1 MEVNQ
6 IYNREIKEYFINAA
20 IGILMQNDLMKEE
33 DLRGL
38 SVSMGYLFS
47 TDEGQIEGLYCVAV
61 AGTEYFFAAQK
72 GKLMMVNINRQ
83 MFEQTI
89 EYMKAN
95 HPCILNDELPETPVQ
110 KKRREKNNKIVG
122 KMKIAVAERVMT
134 RWNDDE
140 VNLRSV
146 EEICRR
152 AVACFFAIQIACDIN
167 KGNYE
172 EGLNY
177 FKPLIDK
184 FGVADQLN
192 SKESRILDGSYS
204 MQDAIDMDW
213 AYEALW
219 SLFWCLGL
227 VKDISDGSGVCDC
240 DKVIKTIMNC
250 GSVSDL
256 VKKSKLRK
264 KEEILDML
272 DLFFRYNWAIN
283 DAKVNPASSIGNL
296 NPSTVIERRRGLEWV
311 VSDVEDWYDLS
322 MGA

>member
-47 TDEGQIEGLYCVAV
+47 TDEGQIEGLYCVGV

-95 HPCILNDELPETPVQ
+95 HPCILSEELPETPVQ

-122 KMKIAVAERVMT
+122 KKKIAVATKVMT

-140 VNLRSV
+140 VDLRSV

-152 AVACFFAIQIACDIN
+152 AVACFIAIQIACDIN
-167 KGNYE
+167 QGNYE
-172 EGLNY
+172 EGLDY
-177 FKPLIDK
+177 FKPMIDK

-192 SKESRILDGSYS
+192 SKESRIIDGSYS

-227 VKDISDGSGVCDC
+227 VKDVSDGSGVCDC
-240 DKVIKTIMNC
+240 DKVIRTIMDC
-250 GSVSDL
+250 DSVSDL

-272 DLFFRYNWAIN
+272 DLYFRYNWAIN
-283 DAKVNPASSIGNL
+283 DAKVNPASSIGDL

>member
-47 TDEGQIEGLYCVAV
+47 TDEGQIEGLYCVGV

>member
-6 IYNREIKEYFINAA
+6 VYNRELKEYFINSA
-20 IGILMQNDLMKEE
+20 IGILIQNELIKEE
-33 DLRGL
+33 DLKGL

-47 TDEGQIEGLYCVAV
+47 TDEDQIEGLYCVAV

-110 KKRREKNNKIVG
+110 KKRREKNNKIAG

-134 RWNDDE
+134 RWNDDR

-146 EEICRR
+146 EEICKR
-152 AVACFFAIQIACDIN
+152 AVACFIAIQIACDIN
-167 KGNYE
+167 QGNYE
-172 EGLNY
+172 EGLDY
-177 FKPLIDK
+177 FKPMIDK

>member
-6 IYNREIKEYFINAA
+6 FYNREMREYFINTG

-38 SVSMGYLFS
+38 SVNIGYLF
-47 TDEGQIEGLYCVAV
+47 TTEEDQVEGLYCISA
-61 AGTEYFFAAQK
+61 AGQDHFFAAQK
-72 GKLMMVNINRQ
+72 GKLMMVNIDRA
-83 MFEQTI
+83 MYAQTI

-95 HPCILNDELPETPVQ
+95 HPCLLNDELPETPLQ
-110 KKRREKNNKIVG
+110 KKRREKNNKFVG
-122 KMKIAVAERVMT
+122 KKKIAVGERVIT
-134 RWNDDE
+134 RWDDDK

-146 EEICRR
+146 EEICKR
-152 AVACFFAIQIACDIN
+152 AVACFFVIQIACDIG

-177 FKPLIDK
+177 FKPMIDQ

-192 SKESRILDGSYS
+192 SKETRIVDGSYS
-204 MQDAIDMDW
+204 EQDAIDMDW
-213 AYEALW
+213 AYEAFW
-219 SLFWCLGL
+219 SLLWCLGL

-240 DKVIKTIMNC
+240 DKAIKIIMGC
-250 GSVSDL
+250 KSVDDL

-264 KEEILDML
+264 KDEILDML
-272 DLFFRYNWAIN
+272 DLYFRYNWAIN
-283 DAKVNPASSIGNL
+283 EVKVNPSASIGYL

-311 VSDVEDWYDLS
+311 VSDVDDWYDLS

>member
-6 IYNREIKEYFINAA
+6 VYNRELKEYFINNA
-20 IGILMQNDLMKEE
+20 IGILLQNDLMKEE

-38 SVSMGYLFS
+38 SVNMGYLFS
-47 TDEGQIEGLYCVAV
+47 TEDDQIEGLYCISFADK
-61 AGTEYFFAAQK
+61 EYFFAAQK
-72 GKLMMVNINRQ
+72 GKLMMVNIDRS
-83 MFEQTI
+83 MYLQTI

-95 HPCILNDELPETPVQ
+95 HPCILNEELPETPVQ
-110 KKRREKNNKIVG
+110 KKRREKNNKLVA
-122 KMKIAVAERVMT
+122 KKKIAVGERVMT
-134 RWNDDE
+134 RWDDDSVE
-140 VNLRSV
+140 LRNV
-146 EEICRR
+146 EEICKR
-152 AVACFFAIQIACDIN
+152 AAACFFVIQIACDIGN
-167 KGNYE
+167 NNYE

-177 FKPLIDK
+177 FKPLIDH

-192 SKESRILDGSYS
+192 SKESRIIDGTYS

-213 AYEALW
+213 AYESFWAL
-219 SLFWCLGL
+219 LWCLGL

-240 DKVIKTIMNC
+240 QKAIDIVMSCK
-250 GSVSDL
+250 SVSDL

-272 DLFFRYNWAIN
+272 DLYFRYNWAIN
-283 DAKVNPASSIGNL
+283 DAKVNPASSTGNL

-311 VSDVEDWYDLS
+311 VSNVDDWYDLS